1 MVLKFY
7 NYGILKEAETPPNLE
22 LCFIF
27 STFYRGLILYTI
39 FYIYICVCVYSI
51 HHIIF
56 YTPHYS
62 VVFIKHSLIFIII
75 PLSGS
80 NGLAQKVSLGFPVTY
95 RKTRMN
101 FFANSLHS
109 IVFFEGWWQ
118 PSSVRAGLKLSR
130 SSGTVSC
137 KNTLQDLPVLCL
149 FGPFVNQGKVLQC
162 CFSCFLEIT
171 AKSDRL
177 SYHHYKQKNCNNRKT
192 LRSKC
197 YPL

>member
-27 STFYRGLILYTI
+27 SKFYRGLILYTI

-80 NGLAQKVSLGFPVTY
+80 NGLAQKVSLGFPITY
-95 RKTRMN
+95 RKT
-101 FFANSLHS
+101 
-109 IVFFEGWWQ
+109 
-118 PSSVRAGLKLSR
+118 RAGLKLSR